1 MSRRACP
8 RAARGGRGGL
18 LPRRGTGDAA
28 FLQGPNRT
36 GWAANARSRAARR
49 PPPQGPVCAVQGLRP
64 PTPARAGPEEW
75 EPRTASQQVEGRRT
89 LVRPACPCWGAG
101 SGRGGGGGGGAQGPF
116 VGGSTDDVTPTWDQ
130 SPWASALG
138 SRPPSSP
145 SSVPDLEPGESQP
158 AAQGASARVTVCVC
172 ARHRLR
178 ALPSA
183 RRRRGP
189 FWFTFWF
196 RYFFAPLPSQPSLR
210 SPPPLKSHKAVCNSI
225 FSLLNFYLIHLEV
238 LVEILRFH
246 S

>member
-1 MSRRACP
+1 MPTSPCP
-8 RAARGGRGGL
+8 GEPAQELRGGRGGL

-101 SGRGGGGGGGAQGPF
+101 SGRGGSTGSFRGREHRRRDAHLGPVS
-116 VGGSTDDVTPTWDQ
+116 VGL
-130 SPWASALG
+130 SPWLTASILTVFRAG
-138 SRPPSSP
+138 PRAWG
-145 SSVPDLEPGESQP
+145 EPTR
-158 AAQGASARVTVCVC
+158 GAGRVC